1 MIIAIFDKREPS
13 VQFGAVVLVMTS
25 VKVARGA
32 AHHGGGGAQRRRGPG
47 MAAGLWG
54 CLYQN
59 TPCELRI
66 LYKESDD
73 GKID

>member
-1 MIIAIFDKREPS
+1 MIIAIFDKREAS

-25 VKVARGA
+25 VKVVRRGA
-32 AHHGGGGAQRRRGPG
+32 PLRGGAQRRRGPG